1 MEPFE
6 PVFPLSSYDEEAAL
20 EVINHNIQ
28 MAEPGHYEI
37 TAAHLWAY
45 CCDLWESPAEIM
57 LPDPDTGEYP
67 AYELREWFYCILPH
81 RRPKENSSEFSE
93 LIERYHQLPDEGY
106 VGVKTIATLMGYSE
120 RHFRRLLSEGK
131 IPPPTKEHKKGHRLQ
146 YTKKHVRRIL
156 EEWKKGKSGRG

>member
-6 PVFPLSSYDEEAAL
+6 PVFPLPSYDEKAAL
-20 EVINHNIQ
+20 EVVDYNIRR
-28 MAEPGHYEI
+28 AEPGHYEI
-37 TAAHLWAY
+37 TAAHLRAY
-45 CCDLWESPAEIM
+45 CHDLRESVAGII

-156 EEWKKGKSGRG
+156 EEWKKGKAKKA